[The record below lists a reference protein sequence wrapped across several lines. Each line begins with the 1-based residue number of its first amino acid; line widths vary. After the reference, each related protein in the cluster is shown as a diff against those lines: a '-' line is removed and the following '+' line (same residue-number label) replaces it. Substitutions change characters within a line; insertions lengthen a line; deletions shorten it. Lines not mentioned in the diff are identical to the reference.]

1 MKKRLLIFWA
11 AMLIFF
17 GNYFVTRPQ
26 PVSDVMPTSHTIDT
40 LRPATPVHVAVTTK
54 KKRRKYSIPKR
65 GELRQF
71 MAKLAH
77 AEGMGR
83 TDVVNKYGYMGKYQ
97 FGRKTLNGIGFS
109 HISNEEFLADVAL
122 QDSAMVLLLKKNERT
137 LRTVIDTY
145 SNQTVNGVYVTKS
158 GILAGA
164 HLVGPGGVLAFFYP
178 EKYNFRVVDGNGRHI
193 SDYITTFG
201 GYDI

>member
-1 MKKRLLIFWA
+1 MKKRLLVFWA
-11 AMLIFF
+11 AILIFF

-26 PVSDVMPTSHTIDT
+26 PVSDVMPTSHAIDT
-40 LRPATPVHVAVTTK
+40 LRPAQPVQAAVIIK

-65 GELRQF
+65 GELHQF

-137 LRTVIDTY
+137 LKTVIDTY